1 MPAAALACVELLFW
15 GWGLRVSFAAG
26 TATTRSTGAPG
37 WTHLLQLLEL
47 FRRQDLLELR
57 LHLGLQGCN
66 LLLLILGQVQ
76 VFHRAWGQQMKPA
89 LSARTTRATGAAF
102 VMGRALPV
110 GRWITVLR
118 CNEPRRSA

>member
-26 TATTRSTGAPG
+26 AATTRSTGAPG
-37 WTHLLQLLEL
+37 WAHLLQLLEL

-66 LLLLILGQVQ
+66 LLLLVLGQVQ
-76 VFHRAWGQQMKPA
+76 VFHCAWGEQVKPA
-89 LSARTTRATGAAF
+89 RSARTTGAAL

-110 GRWITVLR
+110 GRWIAVLR
-118 CNEPRRSA
+118 CNEPCRSA

>member
-26 TATTRSTGAPG
+26 AATTRSTGAPG
-37 WTHLLQLLEL
+37 WAHLLQLLEL

-66 LLLLILGQVQ
+66 LFLLILGQVE
-76 VFHRAWGQQMKPA
+76 VFHCARGQQMEPA
-89 LSARTTRATGAAF
+89 LSARTSGAAGAAL
-102 VMGRALPV
+102 VMGRTLPV
-110 GRWITVLR
+110 RWLIPILR